1 SCFRGR
7 PSPLRRLP
15 FRPPA
20 LASAPRPALGGGRAK
35 PGAPTSDL
43 VVLGDLDPVAFG
55 RRDDLPP
62 RRFLG
67 AGGFE
72 LRLVPPGHRVTD
84 VRLVVYRQVPF
95 AVLVHVGEPALI
107 QFFPVFRIELS
118 HCYSF
123 LFPLSGLLHPLF
135 RPSGRAATTRRRD
148 RNPLYATGTPRP
160 PAGAPSRGGPRSRR
174 RNVLDRRGK
183 RAATRRKEI
192 RSSLGSTVR

>member
-1 SCFRGR
+1 MVADIPGYDGIEALTRAAMSRRLG
-7 PSPLRRLP
+7 SLDVSLRR
-15 FRPPA
+15 RPLARRRLTFWPHD
-20 LASAPRPALGGGRAK
+20 LASAPRTALGGGRAK

-43 VVLGDLDPVAFG
+43 VVLGDLDPVALG
-55 RRDDLPP
+55 RRDVLTP

-72 LRLVPPGHRVTD
+72 LRLVPPGHRITD

-123 LFPLSGLLHPLF
+123 LFPLRGLLHTLF
-135 RPSGRAATTRRRD
+135 RTIENASRRGPTEGPPRD
-148 RNPLYATGTPRP
+148 GA
-160 PAGAPSRGGPRSRR
+160 PAGGRGVHR
-174 RNVLDRRGK
+174 
-183 RAATRRKEI
+183 
-192 RSSLGSTVR
+192 